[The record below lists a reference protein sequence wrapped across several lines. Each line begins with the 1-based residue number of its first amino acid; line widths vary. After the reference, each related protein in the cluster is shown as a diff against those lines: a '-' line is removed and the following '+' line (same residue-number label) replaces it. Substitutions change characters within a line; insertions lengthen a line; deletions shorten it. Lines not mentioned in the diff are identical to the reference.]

1 MVVAWPRAADFPRRF
16 LLREE
21 SMTMRLLVTG
31 ACALF
36 LVGCTA
42 KVENPATPG
51 NSVPSAVATDAK
63 ATFEIGRPL

>member
-1 MVVAWPRAADFPRRF
+1 
-16 LLREE
+16 
-21 SMTMRLLVTG
+21 MTMRLLVTG